1 MRTYN
6 DYKKEILKNDE
17 IKSEY
22 DALAPEYDI
31 IEAMIIARNNLNL
44 TQKDLSEKTG
54 INQANISRIENGT
67 RNPSLK
73 MLKKLASGLGMQLR
87 LEFKD

>member
-17 IKSEY
+17 INSEY

-31 IEAMIIARNNLNL
+31 IEAMIIARKNLNL

-54 INQANISRIENGT
+54 INQADISRIENGT

-73 MLKKLASGLGMQLR
+73 MLKKLASGLGMQLK
-87 LEFKD
+87 LEFKG

>member
-31 IEAMIIARNNLNL
+31 IEAMIIARKNLNI

-54 INQANISRIENGT
+54 INQADISRIENGT

-73 MLKKLASGLGMQLR
+73 MLKKLASGLGMQLK
-87 LEFKD
+87 LEFKG

>member
-54 INQANISRIENGT
+54 INQADISRIENGT

-73 MLKKLASGLGMQLR
+73 MLKKLASGLGMQLK
-87 LEFKD
+87 LEFKV

>member
-54 INQANISRIENGT
+54 INQADISRIENGT